1 MEHPQKTR
9 DTAAPA
15 KGRPDKAGKK
25 PAKPKPHDYVRP
37 AGRKEMDIPPRKW
50 DMVDE
55 QNDES
60 FPASDPPGNY

>member
-1 MEHPQKTR
+1 MDHPKTSR
-9 DTAAPA
+9 DATAPKDPA
-15 KGRPDKAGKK
+15 REAEKK